1 MREKIIQ
8 HMLSGFKREIKSE
21 SGAFYTDG
29 NGIVLRFEPSEN
41 NPFVE
46 EDTEYNDNY
55 TYNTGKSIRTFVVPE
70 GVKGFVSDFMREV
83 RVLERFELPEGLQ
96 RIGSISINIEEEEHC
111 VFADCIL
118 PTVIIPQSIQE
129 IGNFAFGHTHIESLQ
144 LPASLHS
151 PYGRQFKDSYIGTL
165 KLPKE
170 WKSDAWLDH
179 ESHLNLSN
187 MLATGAYDYLK
198 WPSTFVRKLVFVE
211 ESLLSR

>member
-1 MREKIIQ
+1 MREKRILR
-8 HMLSGFKREIKSE
+8 MLSVLRREIKSE
-21 SGAFYTDG
+21 SGTFYTDG
-29 NGIVLRFEPSEN
+29 NGIALRFEPSEN

-46 EDTEYNDNY
+46 EETEYHDNY

-70 GVKGFVSDFMREV
+70 GVKGFVSDFMRGV

-96 RIGSISINIEEEEHC
+96 RIANNSINIEEEVHC

-118 PTVIIPQSIQE
+118 PTVIIPQSVKE

-170 WKSDAWLDH
+170 WKSDVSLDH
-179 ESHLNLSN
+179 EGHLNLSN
-187 MLATGAYDYLK
+187 ALNTEAYGYLK

-211 ESLLSR
+211 E